1 MCNREQ
7 FIRMSPD
14 FGGLRDETIFFSI
27 ILGKTKSEK
36 NKTDLYLI
44 FIQFLEF

>member
-14 FGGLRDETIFFSI
+14 FGGLRDELNDFFFSI

-36 NKTDLYLI
+36 KDRYLI